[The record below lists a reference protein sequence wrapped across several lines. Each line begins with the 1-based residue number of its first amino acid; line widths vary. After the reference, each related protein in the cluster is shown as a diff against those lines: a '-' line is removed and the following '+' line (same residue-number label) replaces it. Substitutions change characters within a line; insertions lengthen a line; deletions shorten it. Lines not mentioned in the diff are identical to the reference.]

1 MVSEIPRSEGA
12 ARGLRYNKR
21 MWIYSGLFVVRA
33 VLSKFFCGAIALKL
47 AHHWGGGDDP
57 VTLSHVLFSSSQYQ
71 FSLTNSA
78 TTQTS
83 THGSE
88 VKGNTRKK
96 KTSSL
101 VFSWAGLHQA
111 LGSFVL
117 RSSSL
122 VPAGRCGGRRAGL
135 SSTIFRML
143 ELRWIDSVDL
153 ESNVPKSDLQV
164 TEEEHRVDYQV
175 LPACMFS
182 WAGRNDVQL
191 ERTTSIRLL
200 SSE

>member
-1 MVSEIPRSEGA
+1 VVSEIPRSEGA

-33 VLSKFFCGAIALKL
+33 VLSKIFCGAIVLKL

-57 VTLSHVLFSSSQYQ
+57 VTASHVLFSSSQYQ

-96 KTSSL
+96 KRVPSC
-101 VFSWAGLHQA
+101 FRGQA
-111 LGSFVL
+111 STKPSDLSFFVRL
-117 RSSSL
+117 
-122 VPAGRCGGRRAGL
+122 L
-135 SSTIFRML
+135 SSPQDGAAVVVR
-143 ELRWIDSVDL
+143 D
-153 ESNVPKSDLQV
+153 
-164 TEEEHRVDYQV
+164 
-175 LPACMFS
+175 C
-182 WAGRNDVQL
+182 
-191 ERTTSIRLL
+191 RLL
-200 SSE
+200 SSECSNYDGLIPWIWRATYQKVISKSRKRNIE